1 MYIIRFSTRYVESA
15 CTAERFRRYCC
26 TNAVLH
32 FHRRRTEPVCFR
44 KLYSL
49 KQECHFDEILVT
61 GCTASCHFDNFRCSQ
76 WRKFHQNGISVSV
89 FMGLAVWISTFIPEE
104 NGHHFCRRHFRKH
117 FPECKSLPLQ
127 WRHNGHDGVS
137 NHQHRHCLLNRL
149 FRCRSKKA
157 SELLVTGLCA
167 GNSPVTGEFPT
178 QMASNAENVSIWWR
192 HHADF
197 TEVGKHCWSFFSTRE
212 DFNYLCHLNVMIWS
226 KIQIYFMFARINSA
240 RLGLI
245 YPLQWRVRCDSVSNH
260 RRLGCLLS
268 RLFRRRAQ
276 TLSKFRVTGLYEDDP
291 PVTGGFPSQRASN
304 TENVSIWWRHHATDF
319 SCWVEHMELLQC
331 SVWWMWTTTSSTA
344 HCVHIWTWPGSILSI
359 WYVST
364 LLQQSDGPINTNRLH
379 CIATKLFLEKH
390 VKRFSPSYRW

>member
-197 TEVGKHCWSFFSTRE
+197 TEVGKHCWSLFSTRE
-212 DFNYLCHLNVMIWS
+212 DFNYLCHLSVKIWS
-226 KIQIYFMFARINSA
+226 KIQIYFMFPRINSA

-245 YPLQWRVRCDSVSNH
+245 YPLQWRHNGCDAIASQITGVSIVCSVVCSDAEHRHYQSSVSLAFMRMIH
-260 RRLGCLLS
+260 RWPVDSPRKG
-268 RLFRRRAQ
+268 
-276 TLSKFRVTGLYEDDP
+276 
-291 PVTGGFPSQRASN
+291 PVTRKMYPFDDVIMLPISAVGWSTWSYCNAPCGGCGLQR
-304 TENVSIWWRHHATDF
+304 R
-319 SCWVEHMELLQC
+319 Q
-331 SVWWMWTTTSSTA
+331 
-344 HCVHIWTWPGSILSI
+344 
-359 WYVST
+359 
-364 LLQQSDGPINTNRLH
+364 LH
-379 CIATKLFLEKH
+379 TVFTYGRGLD
-390 VKRFSPSYRW
+390 RFSVSDT